1 MLKKI
6 GSFKF
11 RFKLIQGLSSMI
23 IRNIQDR
30 YQTTSVVLKHECGS
44 EFFGGFVKMQIDV
57 PCPQFD
63 SVVAD
68 V

>member
-1 MLKKI
+1 
-6 GSFKF
+6 
-11 RFKLIQGLSSMI
+11 MI